1 MNAKNIKGKI
11 NTAKT
16 VEAPV
21 MNNKRHKSI
30 GKMIGAVTI
39 IVR

>member
-16 VEAPV
+16 AEAPV
-21 MNNKRHKSI
+21 MNKIRHKSI
-30 GKMIGAVTI
+30 GNIIGAVKI